1 MFTVPKAPSCTR
13 SLTAL
18 CLPRHSSRALTK
30 NLHTSSTTYTLRAF
44 TQTHGNKNHTTTTN
58 NTTQHRRH
66 FSTTPTTR
74 LKEFFPAPDAPN
86 IKTTK
91 AAWAHPIYTEEEVNR
106 IVIAHRQAK
115 TWSDWTAMG
124 MVRMLRWGLD
134 LATGYRHDKKV
145 AAGKRAPGD
154 AHQGFAMSERKYMI
168 RNVFLE
174 SVAGVPGMV
183 AGMLRHLR
191 SMRRMKRDNGW

>member
-1 MFTVPKAPSCTR
+1 MFTVPKASYTR
-13 SLTAL
+13 PLTAL
-18 CLPRHSSRALTK
+18 CLPGHNGRVLTK
-30 NLHTSSTTYTLRAF
+30 NLFTSTT
-44 TQTHGNKNHTTTTN
+44 THILHDCTPAHNNDNKERITN
-58 NTTQHRRH
+58 TAQHRH

-74 LKEFFPAPDAPN
+74 LKEFFPAPDTPN

-91 AAWAHPIYTEEEVNR
+91 SAWSHPIYTEEEVNR

-134 LATGYRHDKKV
+134 LATGYRHDNKV
-145 AAGKRAPGD
+145 AQGKRAPGD